1 MQVLIVKLS
10 SMGDLVQALPALTDA
25 QQAIPG
31 IQFDWAVDEAFAEI
45 PTWHPAVR
53 NTIKTAHRRWRKSL
67 FKVCFGGELS
77 RFKKEL
83 RTIEY
88 DFVIDAQSNI
98 KSSFVTRLARGL
110 KCGPDKASVREVG
123 AQLAYKQTY
132 SISKDQLAINRWREL
147 FSKVLGYELPNTAP
161 DFLLGANEPDKRQWP
176 EPTVELP
183 NRPYLVFVHNAS
195 WDNKCWVNEHWRQL
209 IQIADANG
217 FDVLLPWGAEWER
230 EQAELLAEGFG
241 HARVLPRLP
250 LTEIASIL
258 TRSSGAICVDTGL
271 AHIAAAL
278 DVPMVTLYGPTDA
291 ALIGAYGKNSVHLSA
306 QGFECTPCYK
316 RSCSY
321 QEYKGPEAQ
330 CLKSFAAQ
338 QVWAEFMKV
347 ERKVKIDQALLAEQ
361 EIEGQEIEGQDL

>member
-25 QQAIPG
+25 QNAIPG

-53 NTIKTAHRRWRKSL
+53 NTIKTAHRRWRKNL
-67 FKVCFGGELS
+67 FKVFFGGELS
-77 RFKKEL
+77 HFKKEL
-83 RTIEY
+83 RAIEY

-98 KSSFVTRLARGL
+98 KSSIVTWLARGL

-132 SISKDQLAINRWREL
+132 SIAKDQLAIDRWRDL
-147 FSKVLGYELPNTAP
+147 FSQVLGYERPTTDP
-161 DFLLGANEPDKRQWP
+161 DFSLSSYLPQGKQAWP
-176 EPTVELP
+176 EPSIALP
-183 NRPYLVFVHNAS
+183 RRPYLVFVHNAS
-195 WDNKCWVNEHWRQL
+195 WDNKCWVNDHWRQL
-209 IQIADANG
+209 IQIADDNG

-230 EQAELLAEGFG
+230 EQAEVLAKGFD

-258 TRSSGAICVDTGL
+258 THSSGAVCVDTGL

-291 ALIGAYGKNSVHLSA
+291 KLIGAYGKNSVHLSA

-316 RSCSY
+316 RSCAY

-338 QVWAEFMKV
+338 QVWSDFMKV
-347 ERKVKIDQALLAEQ
+347 QDKLKTAQEVIAEQ
-361 EIEGQEIEGQDL
+361 DG

>member
-53 NTIKTAHRRWRKSL
+53 NTIKTAHRRWRKNL

-77 RFKKEL
+77 RFKNEL

-110 KCGPDKASVREVG
+110 KCGLDKESAREYG
-123 AQLAYKQTY
+123 AHLAYKKTY
-132 SISKDQLAINRWREL
+132 SISKDQLALDRWREL
-147 FSKVLGYELPNTAP
+147 FAKVLGYELPGTVP
-161 DFLLGANEPDKRQWP
+161 DFLLENIEWAEPSI
-176 EPTVELP
+176 ELP
-183 NRPYLVFVHNAS
+183 QRPYLVFVHNAS

-209 IQIADANG
+209 IQIAGANG

-230 EQAELLAEGFG
+230 EQAELLAEGFD
-241 HARVLPRLP
+241 HVRVLPRLL

-258 TRSSGAICVDTGL
+258 TRSSGAVCVDTGL

-278 DVPMVTLYGPTDA
+278 GVPMVTLYGPTDA

-316 RSCSY
+316 RSCFY

-338 QVWAEFMKV
+338 QVWDEFINV
-347 ERKVKIDQALLAEQ
+347 ERKVKIDQIVIAEQ
-361 EIEGQEIEGQDL
+361 DL